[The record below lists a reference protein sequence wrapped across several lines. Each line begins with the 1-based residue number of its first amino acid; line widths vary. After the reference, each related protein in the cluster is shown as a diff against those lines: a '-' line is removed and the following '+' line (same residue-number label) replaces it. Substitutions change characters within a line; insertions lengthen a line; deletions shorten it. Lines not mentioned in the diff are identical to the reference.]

1 MSTLGGN
8 AMFKKE
14 KDISSLKYQLVGII
28 VMIVAIII
36 TAFMIIISVVANN
49 MIHKSYNNMSVAQT
63 LLIDRKDQTIMSY
76 KDANKLHTKL
86 TNQDSDAFLSKVA
99 DRLKGKDYGTS
110 LIDENITSIKEI
122 EGTDL
127 ILVSYIDQKEAAKA
141 SKSLKIVM
149 GVGSFITIILLG
161 ICLKYVVSMMISC
174 MEYGMKAI
182 EIMTDGDFT
191 MQVELTKKDKNDR
204 IKQKLSVF
212 IEKMRTL
219 LQEIKTTAT
228 KIRGQAKVSYN
239 VAQKMLDT
247 ASTQATAMNELN
259 STVNQLTESISEIAG
274 HATELANIV
283 SGTKTQSI
291 NASGKMANT
300 VEITEVGRQDMQALS
315 KSMTITDES
324 IKQLEVD
331 INKVGKASNEIKGI
345 ITLIGEIAEETNLL
359 SLNAA
364 IEAARAGDSGKGFA
378 VVATEIRKLASNCAE
393 SVERITNIIGQMNKL
408 VDQTVK
414 QVGESV
420 HLINESGTLI
430 GRTEQTFQSI
440 YGNIEEANAMLNG
453 IDKQITGIDEIA
465 MNLAAISE
473 QQAASS
479 QEIAS
484 TSEDMTSQANEFAE
498 NSKHV
503 TKNAQILTDMSNQLE
518 EKIKIFKI

>member
-1 MSTLGGN
+1 MLE
-8 AMFKKE
+8 KK
-14 KDISSLKYQLVGII
+14 KDISSLKYQLVRSIVII
-28 VMIVAIII
+28 VVFIV
-36 TAFMIIISVVANN
+36 TAFMSVAFIVSNN
-49 MIHKSYNNMSVAQT
+49 MIHKTYNKMGAAQT
-63 LLIDRKDQTIMSY
+63 LLIDSKDQTIIGY
-76 KDANKLHTKL
+76 KAANKLHTKL
-86 TNQDSDAFLSKVA
+86 TKWDSDTFLSKVA
-99 DRLKGKDYGTS
+99 AQLESKDYGTG
-110 LIDENITSIKEI
+110 LIEENITSIKEI
-122 EGTDL
+122 EGTDF
-127 ILVSYIDQKEAAKA
+127 ILVSYIDGKEASEEA
-141 SKSLKIVM
+141 KSLKIAMFLGCLV
-149 GVGSFITIILLG
+149 TIILLG
-161 ICLKYVVSMMISC
+161 ICLRYIVSIIIRR
-174 MEYGMKAI
+174 MEYAMNTI

-191 MQVELTKKDKNDR
+191 MNVELTKKDKKDN
-204 IKQKLSVF
+204 IKQKLGVF
-212 IEKMRTL
+212 IKKMRNL
-219 LQEIKTTAT
+219 LQEIKITTT
-228 KIRGQAKVSYN
+228 KIKGQAKVSYN

-393 SVERITNIIGQMNKL
+393 SVERITNIIGQMNNL

-473 QQAASS
+473 QQAASA